1 MMRIVASI
9 LLLLGIFLFV
19 SVLFNIPSWYRD
31 EGLPLFP
38 AFLAGEAMA
47 LGTALCAYALYAIWL
62 KPVFG
67 RRKLVRQRQKTNA
80 LPWAHNAQWARKR
93 ITHSAVGPAIF
104 LWFFA
109 LNWWG
114 AIWFVA
120 AEKVSTIAEATVL
133 ELALFG
139 ALVLIGLI
147 TLRFA
152 IRKTIDWLAYGRSVL
167 VIETL
172 PGRPGQTFTGRIET
186 RLTRQFRKPVEISLT
201 GFTRHW
207 SEQTYIPHEEHRRV
221 GDVRS
226 AAPFHESS
234 QKIPADQFIQTA
246 EGTAIPVRFDIPRD
260 APSSGLADGDI
271 EVVWKIDAR
280 AAGKGQ
286 PSYASSFEIPVFR
299 S

>member
-1 MMRIVASI
+1 MRIIACI
-9 LLLLGIFLFV
+9 LLLLGTLLF
-19 SVLFNIPSWYRD
+19 SAVLLNIPAWHRD

-38 AFLAGEAMA
+38 AFMMAEAMM
-47 LGTALCAYALYAIWL
+47 LGIALCAYALYAIVL

-67 RRKLVRQRQKTNA
+67 RRKLARQRQQTNA
-80 LPWAHNAQWARKR
+80 LPWAHNPQWVRKR
-93 ITHSAVGPAIF
+93 ITHSAVGPAVF

-120 AEKVSTIAEATVL
+120 AENANAIAEATVL
-133 ELALFG
+133 ELLLFG
-139 ALVLIGLI
+139 VLVLIGLI
-147 TLRFA
+147 TVRFA
-152 IRKTIDWLAYGRSVL
+152 IRKTIDWLVYGRSVL
-167 VIETL
+167 VLETL
-172 PGRPGQTFTGRIET
+172 PGRPGQTFIGRIET
-186 RLTRQFRKPVEISLT
+186 KLTRQFRKPVELTLT

-234 QKIPADQFIQTA
+234 QKIPVDKFIQTP

-280 AAGKGQ
+280 TTGKSQ
-286 PSYASSFEIPVFR
+286 PSYTSSFEIPVFR
-299 S
+299 R